1 MNQNQQ
7 YELYNEL
14 ERLDD
19 EFWNL
24 MNDRVNARDEQDLL
38 IIKNRQDRLQSWIES
53 SVELKKAG
61 IEMDQIFLSKD
72 MTDFDS
78 QSNLI
83 FDFLNAAIKK
93 VKATEFLCSYEGL
106 LKQCFC

>member
-7 YELYNEL
+7 YELYDEL
-14 ERLDD
+14 VRLDD

-38 IIKNRQDRLQSWIES
+38 LLKNRQDCLQSWIES
-53 SVELKKAG
+53 SVELKEAG
-61 IEMDQIFLSKD
+61 IEMDKFSLSKNT
-72 MTDFDS
+72 TDFDS

-83 FDFLNAAIKK
+83 FDFLSVAIKK
-93 VKATEFLCSYEGL
+93 IKAKEFICSYEGML
-106 LKQCFC
+106 NQCFY